1 MTARYICALG
11 LSAALHLLAVAA
23 LMPAG
28 STAAVHRA
36 PNDRMPI
43 VVAAA
48 VEDSSFPGLNPVDRY
63 TASSAAEH
71 HPLSSLS
78 IGNVRIDV
86 EKIGYRQRV
95 LFPFVTPG
103 LALELFFPT
112 LPSEDRLIF
121 RRPSIDGRSKRAASR
136 PLEMSEAALQAVV
149 DRSWSRRDRWQAF
162 EPIQTILETYS
173 ADDDRVARLLREYR
187 DQNSL
192 QPYSDTDI
200 RDTRLW
206 AQIGLAADHVTF
218 IGFIRRYASDHP
230 STRPTTELLFLLDR
244 IAQAS
249 RDALAVL
256 LDSDPAEQLSWTRQ
270 ANGRAYL
277 LIERTRQDYRAEL
290 DRLHLTSNAQIDA
303 YYDAARLSILR
314 GILRTTPH
322 QYGANDARFLIGAIY
337 WRQGRVDEAL
347 RWWRDLTA
355 DNDGS
360 YALAG
365 SQIRMAL
372 LRGSPDRREIDRIL
386 KNETG
391 RWLMFSYDRLRRFG
405 YRFDTY

>member
-1 MTARYICALG
+1 MTARYIRALG
-11 LSAALHLLAVAA
+11 LSALLHVLAVAG
-23 LMPAG
+23 LMPAA
-28 STAAVHRA
+28 STPATHVE
-36 PNDRMPI
+36 PNKRTPA

-48 VEDSSFPGLNPVDRY
+48 VEDSSFPGLNPVNRARD
-63 TASSAAEH
+63 SSAGEH
-71 HPLSSLS
+71 PPSSLS

-95 LFPFVTPG
+95 LFPFVSPG
-103 LALELFFPT
+103 LAFELFFPT

-121 RRPSIDGRSKRAASR
+121 QRPLTDGRSTRGASR
-136 PLEMSEAALQAVV
+136 PLVMSEAAMQAVV
-149 DRSWSRRDRWQAF
+149 DKSWSRRDRWKAF
-162 EPIQTILETYS
+162 EPLQRIVETHG
-173 ADDDRVARLLREYR
+173 ADDDRVATLLRKYR

-192 QPYSDTDI
+192 QPYADTDI

-206 AQIGLAADHVTF
+206 AQLGLAADHVTF

-230 STRPTTELLFLLDR
+230 STRATTELLFLLDR

-256 LDSDPAEQLSWTRQ
+256 LDSDPAEQLAWTRRT
-270 ANGRAYL
+270 NGRAYL
-277 LIERTRQDYRAEL
+277 LIERIRQDYGAEL
-290 DRLHLTSNAQIDA
+290 NRLHLTSNAEIDA
-303 YYDAARLSILR
+303 YYDAARLTILT

-337 WRQGRVDEAL
+337 WREGRANEAL
-347 RWWRDLTA
+347 RWWRDVTA
-355 DNDGS
+355 EDDGS
-360 YALAG
+360 YALAC
-365 SQIRMAL
+365 SQVRMAL
-372 LRGSPDRREIDRIL
+372 LRGGPDHREVDRIL
-386 KNETG
+386 KNEAG